1 MKKLSIELA
10 AAVIVIFVGAKVFI
24 RRVTRP
30 FDPPSAAQVS

>member
-10 AAVIVIFVGAKVFI
+10 AAIVVILVGAKVFI

-30 FDPPSAAQVS
+30 FDPPPFERVS